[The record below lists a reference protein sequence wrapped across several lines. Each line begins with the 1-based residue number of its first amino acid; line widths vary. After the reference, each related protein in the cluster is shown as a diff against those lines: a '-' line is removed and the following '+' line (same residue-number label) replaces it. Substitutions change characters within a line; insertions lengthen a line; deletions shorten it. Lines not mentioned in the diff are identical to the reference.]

1 MFLYNWGLTLYLI
14 KMKNIFIGLWAL
26 LFTCVTTGQENKATN
41 YKYIIVPQ
49 KLEFLKE
56 IDQYQTS
63 SLTKFLLEKN
73 GFTVILDS
81 EEYPLELKQELC
93 KALNVAIINESSIF
107 KTSVRL
113 ELKDCFNQLVY
124 ASDEGSSRLK
134 DYKRSYQEA
143 IRNMHGTMGSI
154 IYSPKMNSGRTTMK
168 KKEELRLD
176 RKEIAVH
183 MIQKAGD
190 IGSSELEDSIDSLS
204 AKSIQNGYQLT
215 DISSGA
221 VFTILNTGREDCFI
235 VKESNGI
242 LYKKDAVW
250 FSEYYEGNKRITKR
264 FVISFAQKE

>member
-1 MFLYNWGLTLYLI
+1 MKSILI
-14 KMKNIFIGLWAL
+14 LLCAL
-26 LFTCVTTGQENKATN
+26 LCTCVTFGQENKATN

-63 SLTKFLLEKN
+63 SLTKFLLQKN
-73 GFTVILDS
+73 GFTVILDT
-81 EEYPLELKQELC
+81 EEYPLELKKDLC
-93 KALNVAIINESSIF
+93 KALYVGIIKESSMF

-134 DYKRSYQEA
+134 EYKRSYQEA

-154 IYSPKMNSGRTTMK
+154 IYSSKMISGLTAMK
-168 KKEELRLD
+168 KKEELRVD
-176 RKEIAVH
+176 HKEIAVH
-183 MIQKAGD
+183 MVQKAAD
-190 IGSSELEDSIDSLS
+190 IGSIELEDTIASLS

-250 FSEYYEGNKRITKR
+250 FSQYYEGNKRITKR

>member
-1 MFLYNWGLTLYLI
+1 MFLYKWGLTLYLI
-14 KMKNIFIGLWAL
+14 KMKNIFIVLCAL
-26 LFTCVTTGQENKATN
+26 LCTCGTFGQENKATN

-63 SLTKFLLEKN
+63 SLTKFLLQKN

-81 EEYPLELKQELC
+81 EEYPLDLKEDLC
-93 KALNVAIINESSIF
+93 KALNVAIIKESSMF

-124 ASDEGSSRLK
+124 ASDEGASRLK

-154 IYSPKMNSGRTTMK
+154 IYSPKMISGLTAMK
-168 KKEELRLD
+168 KKEELRVD
-176 RKEIAVH
+176 HKEIAVH
-183 MIQKAGD
+183 LVQKAAD
-190 IGSSELEDSIDSLS
+190 IGSSELEDTIGSLS

-221 VFTILNTGREDCFI
+221 VFTILNTGLEDCFI

-250 FSEYYEGNKRITKR
+250 FSQYYEGNKRITKR